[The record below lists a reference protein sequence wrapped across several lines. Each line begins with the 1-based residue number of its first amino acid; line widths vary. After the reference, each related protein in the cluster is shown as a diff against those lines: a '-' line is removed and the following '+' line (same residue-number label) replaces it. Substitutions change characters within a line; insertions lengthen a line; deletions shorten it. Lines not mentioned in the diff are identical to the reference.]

1 MPCMHKSRPCVHKNR
16 PFVHKN
22 RPCLCENNLYRRET
36 GLTGKTRSA
45 CAKQPL
51 QTQSSHCRRKAAIA
65 DEEIILPGAEEG
77 PD

>member
-1 MPCMHKSRPCVHKNR
+1 MPCMHKNSPCVYKNR
-16 PFVHKN
+16 PCVHKN

-36 GLTGKTRSA
+36 GLTGKYA
-45 CAKQPL
+45 LHAQN
-51 QTQSSHCRRKAAIA
+51 SHCRRKAAIA